1 MRDIPDEQE
10 RVPGLPHRAA
20 ARLADRNRHHRRR
33 LPTPRERPDGPHRR
47 PLGTRRRRSHPQTTS
62 PPLQRRLRHLLDM
75 APRSRTTARPP
86 IPLPQRR
93 RSKSRMRSLQ
103 KSRTHIIHPHPAHH
117 PPSDHRSRGTFPPPL
132 GKHTTGV
139 ISPKQQ
145 NASTNEEN
153 APTPA
158 STRKETATHSQPRH
172 STTNNRPT
180 SPRSSSHSGN

>member
-103 KSRTHIIHPHPAHH
+103 KSRTLMNWPAVERVWL
-117 PPSDHRSRGTFPPPL
+117 PGWLDDRA
-132 GKHTTGV
+132 GV
-139 ISPKQQ
+139 IDHLVTVARRAAQSVVELRAQPNAVPEESP
-145 NASTNEEN
+145 EEQ
-153 APTPA
+153 AA
-158 STRKETATHSQPRH
+158 QDIATRVDSAEESELVDMQPG
-172 STTNNRPT
+172 
-180 SPRSSSHSGN
+180 RSELS